1 MIIDI
6 AAHHPIST
14 YRRRLRPGGYA
25 GLLGGSVPRVTFTM
39 AACPLTSLFVDRRVG
54 TPLWRPNDPGDVA
67 FLGSLLQ
74 SGDVRPV
81 IDSIRPLQEL
91 PGALRRFG
99 AQQHTGK
106 IVITI

>member
-1 MIIDI
+1 
-6 AAHHPIST
+6 
-14 YRRRLRPGGYA
+14 
-25 GLLGGSVPRVTFTM
+25 M
-39 AACPLTSLFVDRRVG
+39 AAGPLTSLFVDRRVG

-81 IDSIRPLQEL
+81 IDSIRPLEEL
-91 PGALRRFG
+91 PDAMRRFG